1 MDPEWILNTSLS
13 QGTSSSS
20 SGSVLFIC
28 VFVQVFHCRVS
39 ERRCLTSH
47 VIPCHPGPLASSRW
61 GRWDIARVARGL
73 VHPVAPHRLFSF
85 NSFEHASSI
94 QFNCL
99 SLSLPLFQCVPSAL
113 WVTFG
118 TGHPPL
124 GFQVTMPW
132 CGSPTCT
139 HSHRCGSLL
148 GRHVSPV
155 RAVHRCTAPWHA
167 RRHRWRRA
175 VVAFGLVGLRSAE
188 APVPGAIR
196 DEGLQTTGLWLI
208 NRDMEWVACT
218 DSTMRCR
225 GGKKVIQVRADRK
238 L

>member
-99 SLSLPLFQCVPSAL
+99 SLSLCLCFSVFRLLYGS
-113 WVTFG
+113 
-118 TGHPPL
+118 PL
-124 GFQVTMPW
+124 GQVTHLLASRSRCHGAARPHV
-132 CGSPTCT
+132 PTLT
-139 HSHRCGSLL
+139 
-148 GRHVSPV
+148 V
-155 RAVHRCTAPWHA
+155 AA
-167 RRHRWRRA
+167 R
-175 VVAFGLVGLRSAE
+175 S
-188 APVPGAIR
+188 
-196 DEGLQTTGLWLI
+196 
-208 NRDMEWVACT
+208 
-218 DSTMRCR
+218 S
-225 GGKKVIQVRADRK
+225 GGT
-238 L
+238 

>member
-99 SLSLPLFQCVPSAL
+99 SLSLSAFVSVCSVCFMGHL
-113 WVTFG
+113 WDR
-118 TGHPPL
+118 
-124 GFQVTMPW
+124 
-132 CGSPTCT
+132 SPTSWLPG
-139 HSHRCGSLL
+139 HDAMVRLAHMYPL
-148 GRHVSPV
+148 SPLRLAP
-155 RAVHRCTAPWHA
+155 RAAREPGACRAPVHRPVARAAAPVAASRGRVRPGGTPFGGSTGAGGHS
-167 RRHRWRRA
+167 RRRA
-175 VVAFGLVGLRSAE
+175 SDHWTVVDQSRYGVGG
-188 APVPGAIR
+188 VH
-196 DEGLQTTGLWLI
+196 
-208 NRDMEWVACT
+208 
-218 DSTMRCR
+218 
-225 GGKKVIQVRADRK
+225 
-238 L
+238 